1 MSSLDRAPSVALAP
15 VDRPHCSPV
24 TNEYEQRPWGSYRVL
39 DDRDTHKVKR
49 LEVRPGE
56 RLSYQRHRNRA
67 EHWFVVTGEAH
78 VTLDGVGHRLVPGDA
93 IDIPRGAAH
102 RIANP
107 GADVLVFVEVQHG
120 DSFAEDDIERL
131 DDDYGRA
138 PVG

>member
-1 MSSLDRAPSVALAP
+1 MSDPSFEA
-15 VDRPHCSPV
+15 
-24 TNEYEQRPWGSYRVL
+24 RPWGSFTVL
-39 DDRDTHKVKR
+39 EDATTHKVKT
-49 LEVRPGE
+49 LTVNPGQ
-56 RLSYQRHRNRA
+56 RLSYQRHQQRA

-78 VTLDGVGHRLVPGDA
+78 VTLDGVGHRLVRGDA

-138 PVG
+138 PAE